1 MSELWN
7 KKTKSRT
14 SLVVQR
20 LRLQVPMQGGKV
32 LSLVGELRSHMCAKL
47 LQSCLTL
54 RPHRL
59 QPSRLLSPW
68 SSTGQNTRM
77 GCHALLQG
85 IFLMQRSN
93 SHLLYLLHHRQILYH
108 WATTCHEAEKKKKR
122 ERERKSRGRKCF
134 LGNCDRLSLLTLP
147 AFEKVYNL
155 INFHEQNIW
164 KQHPDQN
171 TRVFLALTSL
181 HVLPPSSGPRT
192 SHRRDLS
199 SFVHKWIHTICT
211 LCE

>member
-108 WATTCHEAEKKKKR
+108 WATTCHEAGKKKKR
-122 ERERKSRGRKCF
+122 EKESPGGESVF
-134 LGNCDRLSLLTLP
+134 WAIATGFPYLLSLPLKKCTTW
-147 AFEKVYNL
+147 L
-155 INFHEQNIW
+155 IFMNRTYGSNIQT
-164 KQHPDQN
+164 KTQEY
-171 TRVFLALTSL
+171 F
-181 HVLPPSSGPRT
+181 
-192 SHRRDLS
+192 
-199 SFVHKWIHTICT
+199 
-211 LCE
+211 